1 MIDHTTTETFVVEK
15 DIIQHVKVVCMLGG
29 SHKFTL
35 YVVSTLES
43 ELNSYLHEHEDK
55 VNMLRIAII
64 CEYIVDIE
72 SNKFIKCRNSI
83 EDILESFEP
92 LKISKTIQEDT
103 GKVAKQLEKIKDY

>member
-15 DIIQHVKVVCMLGG
+15 DIMQHVKVVCMLGG

-43 ELNSYLHEHEDK
+43 ELNSCLHEDK
-55 VNMLRIAII
+55 ISMFRVATL

-92 LKISKTIQEDT
+92 LKISKTIIEDS
-103 GKVAKQLEKIKDY
+103 GKVAKQLEKIA

>member
-1 MIDHTTTETFVVEK
+1 MIDDTTTETFVVEK
-15 DIIQHVKVVCMLGG
+15 DSIQHVKVVCMLGG

-43 ELNSYLHEHEDK
+43 ELDSCLQEHEDK
-55 VNMLRIAII
+55 VSLFHIALI

-92 LKISKTIQEDT
+92 LKISKTIIEDS
-103 GKVAKQLEKIKDY
+103 GKVAKQLEKIA